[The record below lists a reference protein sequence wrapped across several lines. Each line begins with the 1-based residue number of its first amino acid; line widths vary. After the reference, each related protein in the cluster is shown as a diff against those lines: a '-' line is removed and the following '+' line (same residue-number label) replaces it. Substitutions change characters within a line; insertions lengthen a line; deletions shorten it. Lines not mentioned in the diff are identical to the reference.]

1 MYHSQVAIT
10 RNERKLFDI
19 FYEIA
24 LLKGSAIREQVQFVI
39 LLNVCS
45 G

>member
-24 LLKGSAIREQVQFVI
+24 LLKGSTSTICDIVKR
-39 LLNVCS
+39 L
-45 G
+45 